1 MDEIKNLEIRLNQA
15 YGALQGAMT
24 TLVRAMD
31 TIETAW
37 NFLRAIEPKP
47 EEINLELKP
56 EEEKADG

>member
-1 MDEIKNLEIRLNQA
+1 MDEIKNLENRLNQA
-15 YGALQGAMT
+15 YGALQEAMT

-37 NFLRAIEPKP
+37 NFLKAIEPKP

-56 EEEKADG
+56 EEGKADG

>member
-31 TIETAW
+31 TIETVW
-37 NFLRAIEPKP
+37 NFLKAIEPKP
-47 EEINLELKP
+47 EEINLKLKP
-56 EEEKADG
+56 EEGEADG

>member
-1 MDEIKNLEIRLNQA
+1 MDEIKNLEIQLNRT

-31 TIETAW
+31 TIEMAW
-37 NFLRAIEPKP
+37 NFLKAIEPKP

-56 EEEKADG
+56 EEGKADG